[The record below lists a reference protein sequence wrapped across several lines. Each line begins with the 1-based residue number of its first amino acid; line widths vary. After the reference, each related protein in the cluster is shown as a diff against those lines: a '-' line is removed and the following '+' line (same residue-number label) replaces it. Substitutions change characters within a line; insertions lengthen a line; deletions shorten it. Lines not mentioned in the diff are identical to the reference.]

1 MDTGIKN
8 MENFYAYLRV
18 SSKTQHLSNQR
29 FEIENFARQEGIT
42 IDEWVEEKISSRK
55 PLEKRKLG
63 ELLEKLEDGDVLI
76 ATEVSRLGRSMLEVM
91 RILETCLNKNC
102 QVWTLKEHY
111 KLGNDIQ
118 SKVLSFAFSISAEI
132 ERQLISDRT
141 KASLANIKAQGKK
154 LGRPFSAQSKKLK
167 LSKNTKK
174 VRELLDL
181 GVTQYKIAKI
191 LGVHQ
196 ITVKRFI
203 ERMGWA

>member
-1 MDTGIKN
+1 M
-8 MENFYAYLRV
+8 
-18 SSKTQHLSNQR
+18 
-29 FEIENFARQEGIT
+29 
-42 IDEWVEEKISSRK
+42 
-55 PLEKRKLG
+55 
-63 ELLEKLEDGDVLI
+63 
-76 ATEVSRLGRSMLEVM
+76 
-91 RILETCLNKNC
+91 
-102 QVWTLKEHY
+102 
-111 KLGNDIQ
+111 
-118 SKVLSFAFSISAEI
+118 LSFAFSISAEI

-203 ERMGWA
+203 ERMEWT

>member
-1 MDTGIKN
+1 
-8 MENFYAYLRV
+8 MEKVYAYLRV
-18 SSKTQHLSNQR
+18 SSKVQHLSNQR
-29 FEIENFARQEGIT
+29 FEIEYFARQEGIK

-63 ELLEKLEDGDVLI
+63 ELLEKLDDGDVLI

-181 GVTQYKIAKI
+181 GVTQYRIAKI

-203 ERMGWA
+203 DRMGWA

>member
-1 MDTGIKN
+1 M
-8 MENFYAYLRV
+8 
-18 SSKTQHLSNQR
+18 
-29 FEIENFARQEGIT
+29 
-42 IDEWVEEKISSRK
+42 
-55 PLEKRKLG
+55 
-63 ELLEKLEDGDVLI
+63 
-76 ATEVSRLGRSMLEVM
+76 
-91 RILETCLNKNC
+91 
-102 QVWTLKEHY
+102 
-111 KLGNDIQ
+111 
-118 SKVLSFAFSISAEI
+118 LSFAFSISAEI

-167 LSKNTKK
+167 LSQNTKK

-203 ERMGWA
+203 ERIGWT

>member
-1 MDTGIKN
+1 

-181 GVTQYKIAKI
+181 GVTQYRIAKI

-203 ERMGWA
+203 DRMGWT

>member
-181 GVTQYKIAKI
+181 GVTQYRIAKI

-203 ERMGWA
+203 DRMGWT